1 MVFSLGFLLLTSW
14 RTAGS
19 LLALGLMWRQLH
31 SVSFCASW
39 CCKSRHFVIP
49 PSWILNEHGGQQK
62 TLLVGWYIWSS
73 LGGEAALR
81 RGNESCQCI
90 IIASEQELVQN
101 TGLSFFPFKNVVAVT
116 GGLGTVHSWH
126 QITDWGHQGRS
137 NTSNETLIS
146 VISYFSLSHISWV
159 LPAYIS
165 SSGII
170 IFSLTP
176 NISFLMSCLVIG
188 TIFLDFYESH
198 VLKYV
203 LICCIIY
210 NLSIISILHI

>member
-1 MVFSLGFLLLTSW
+1 MASWHFCKVLPSKVLVPCFLLLCIFHGILIRVSASDKLKDSW
-14 RTAGS
+14 ELVGS
-19 LLALGLMWRQLH
+19 RLMWRQLH

-81 RGNESCQCI
+81 RGNESCQRI

-116 GGLGTVHSWH
+116 GGLGTVHGWH

-137 NTSNETLIS
+137 NTANETLIS
-146 VISYFSLSHISWV
+146 VISYFSLS
-159 LPAYIS
+159 YIS
-165 SSGII
+165 SSTSLHF
-170 IFSLTP
+170 IFW
-176 NISFLMSCLVIG
+176 
-188 TIFLDFYESH
+188 Y
-198 VLKYV
+198 
-203 LICCIIY
+203 Y
-210 NLSIISILHI
+210 NLLLET